1 MATETLL
8 MQAARRGGDRQHLHE
23 RLRVHSLA
31 AQEAVAA
38 GGDNPLLDAIAGDP
52 DFAMTRAEIDGWVD
66 PGRFTGRSAAQ
77 VTEFLSEVV
86 EPLLARH
93 DAAEVEAPRV

>member
-1 MATETLL
+1 MDAV
-8 MQAARRGGDRQHLHE
+8 RRGGDRQHLHE

-38 GGDNPLLDAIAGDP
+38 GGDNPLLDAIAGDQ
-52 DFAMTRAEIDGWVD
+52 DFPLDRGEIEARVD
-66 PGRFTGRSAAQ
+66 PQSFTGRSAGQ
-77 VTEFLSEVV
+77 VDEYLAEVV

-93 DAAEVEAPRV
+93 EAAAVEEPRV